1 MPRILITGANSFIGK
16 NFIQHSK
23 FTSIDEV
30 CLVKNSPANIDFSK
44 YDVVLHLAAI
54 VHQSKKIAEETYFS
68 INRDL
73 PVEVAKQAKAKGVQ
87 QFIFLSSIKVYGEY
101 PKSGI
106 AFTETSPCLP
116 NDAYGKSKLAAE
128 KGLLALNSPEF
139 MVSIIRPPLIYGPGV
154 KANMKNIVRLV
165 DKFPV
170 LPLGKIE
177 NKRSMCSVQNLIQL
191 IDCVA
196 DRKKSGVFLA
206 SDREPIS
213 TTDLCRIIAKHLN
226 KNCLLVSLPTFMRQL
241 LKHMSPGHFERLFG
255 SLEVNNNFTQ
265 EELDFDPQ
273 LSTDQGI
280 EKMVDHYLV
289 QKRNRI

>member
-16 NFIQHSK
+16 NFLQYSK
-23 FTSIDEV
+23 YTAIDEV
-30 CLVKNSPANIDFSK
+30 CLVKNRPEDIDFSG

-54 VHQSKKIAEETYFS
+54 VHQSKEISEASYLS
-68 INRDL
+68 VNRDL
-73 PVEVAKQAKAKGVQ
+73 PVAVAKKAKAQGVK

-101 PKSGI
+101 SNNNI
-106 AFTETSPCLP
+106 AFTENSPCHP
-116 NDAYGKSKLAAE
+116 NDAYGISKLAAE
-128 KGLLALNSPEF
+128 KELLKLNSTQF
-139 MVSIIRPPLIYGPGV
+139 VVSVIRPPLIYGPGV

-196 DRKKSGVFLA
+196 DRKKTGIFLA
-206 SDREPIS
+206 SDKEPIS
-213 TTDLCRIIAKHLN
+213 TTDLCKLIAKHLN
-226 KNCLLVSLPTFMRQL
+226 KNCLLVSLPTFLRQL

-265 EELDFDPQ
+265 HELDFHPQ

-280 EKMVDHYLV
+280 EKMVLHYLL
-289 QKRNRI
+289 QKQNRS